1 MDALD
6 DLLKSMYEIKIKSD
20 LTLCYKDSIHG
31 GLFGFIKEMANT
43 ICHGKNLD
51 ELISK
56 VLKDKKVVEYL
67 DGIE

>member
-6 DLLKSMYEIKIKSD
+6 DLLKSMYEMEIKRGF
-20 LTLCYKDSIHG
+20 TLCYKDSIHG
-31 GLFGFIKEMANT
+31 GLFGFIKEVANT
-43 ICHGKNLD
+43 ISHGKDLE